1 MKGDDFITKRKTNTP
16 TDDLAFHAIF
26 GNSAHKGIVDN
37 FIKTIFKAVHCK
49 SPLGEIQIKSEF
61 SIGKAE
67 DFLKKSVRLDIIA
80 EYDNHIVAIEMQKNN
95 VDDIY
100 TRTRYYF
107 SKICSTQLDIGD
119 KYSKMKPIT
128 MITILNYIPHNFKVT
143 KKLENMIIVEEN
155 SRNVEVEFG
164 IKFIYIYLPLLKGE
178 QILSDDSELVQ
189 WLTFFKYPSKEVI
202 SMVSSKNTNV
212 KEADDILQ
220 RISAEEN
227 ERRIQRVVDNA
238 KAEARFAGIEGYDRG
253 QKAGEKVRHS
263 KR

>member
-1 MKGDDFITKRKTNTP
+1 MNREIIILLISFFVSVVIGIITIP
-16 TDDLAFHAIF
+16 IF
-26 GNSAHKGIVDN
+26 
-37 FIKTIFKAVHCK
+37 
-49 SPLGEIQIKSEF
+49 L
-61 SIGKAE
+61 
-67 DFLKKSVRLDIIA
+67 
-80 EYDNHIVAIEMQKNN
+80 
-95 VDDIY
+95 
-100 TRTRYYF
+100 
-107 SKICSTQLDIGD
+107 
-119 KYSKMKPIT
+119 
-128 MITILNYIPHNFKVT
+128 TILNYIPHNFKVT

-178 QILSDDSELVQ
+178 QILSDDSALVQ

-253 QKAGEKVRHS
+253 KKAGEKAGEKIRYS